1 MKHFRIFILLLVAA
15 IAGSCNKADTQG
27 TGVGDAIIVA
37 KKIGSNTEYG
47 IALYA
52 YTFSSFK
59 TVSAVSDLN
68 PGKTYTLK
76 DNQGYTTNF
85 FYQTPD
91 AEFTTTVPEATT
103 FTFSAT
109 FTNGVSNT
117 FQDILT
123 NKALPLPVFEKCQYN
138 SSLSA
143 IDVIWTLLTD
153 ADSYAITIWDGP
165 TLVFGST
172 ELNNTK
178 NYYSIFGSGNGWASG
193 FTPKNGNTYIVRLSA
208 FLHEPGGDS
217 YNMQATS
224 MSESPVVWG
233 MAQ

>member
-1 MKHFRIFILLLVAA
+1 MKHFRIFILLLIAA
-15 IAGSCNKADTQG
+15 IAGSCNKSDTQG
-27 TGVGDAIIVA
+27 TGVGDAVIVA

-59 TVSAVSDLN
+59 SVTAVSALN

-76 DNQGYTTNF
+76 ANQGYTTNF
-85 FYQTPD
+85 YYQIPD
-91 AEFTTTVPEATT
+91 ADFTTTVPEATT

-109 FTNGVSNT
+109 FTNGVSNS

-138 SSLSA
+138 STTSS
-143 IDVIWTLLTD
+143 IDITWTLLTD
-153 ADSYAITIWDGP
+153 ADSYAINIWDGT

-172 ELNNTK
+172 ELIKTK
-178 NYYSIFGSGNGWASG
+178 NYYTIAGSGNDWANG
-193 FTPKNGNTYIVRLSA
+193 FTPQNGKTYTVRLLA
-208 FLHEPGGDS
+208 FLYEPGGDS

-224 MSESPVVWG
+224 MSETPVVWG
-233 MAQ
+233 TN